1 MGYLTI
7 RGFARKYNMSETML
21 RARLKQHLL
30 PGFYSGNRFLID
42 VELFLELL
50 REESQASYKG
60 IGGNEVTPEP
70 G

>member
-7 RGFARKYNMSETML
+7 RCYSRKYEMSESLL

-42 VELFLELL
+42 EELFSRLL
-50 REESQASYKG
+50 REESQESYKRDSENKALSG
-60 IGGNEVTPEP
+60 IG
-70 G
+70 